1 MWQLNLATDH
11 SGFSCRSFS
20 TLWQLNLVTNPSVV
34 LMPILLLTQTVISRH
49 DARLSSTTHC
59 ALRASR
65 IIYNLTNLSRC
76 YSFLL
81 SIWTYAAPC
90 RTAHFPSNSFQ
101 CSLMILQALSLT
113 LGQNH
118 QASWFPSDS
127 PGSLSLSLSSQSH
140 KTSYTIERKSH
151 MQRNC
156 NTTSVCCSSAVDTYF
171 TLAYHFFWS
180 GTPSPMPMIAK
191 IASYNVEYRDISS
204 IQCSV
209 VPCKYL
215 SSHFTGSMLQLHFQA
230 HEIVLQH
237 PDDIQVA
244 SVNSHIFQ

>member
-1 MWQLNLATDH
+1 MPTFLKDVATKP
-11 SGFSCRSFS
+11 RSP
-20 TLWQLNLVTNPSVV
+20 TLQV
-34 LMPILLLTQTVISRH
+34 LMPNFLSPTVISRH

-101 CSLMILQALSLT
+101 CSLVILQALSLT

-127 PGSLSLSLSSQSH
+127 PGSLSLSCQSH
-140 KTSYTIERKSH
+140 KTSYTTKSQISH
-151 MQRNC
+151 ATQLQHNI
-156 NTTSVCCSSAVDTYF
+156 TCSSAVDTYF
-171 TLAYHFFWS
+171 TLAYHFCQELHRLCPWYFTYPMLCDTVQVS
-180 GTPSPMPMIAK
+180 VLALHRIDAATPFPSPWDCP
-191 IASYNVEYRDISS
+191 STSWWYPS
-204 IQCSV
+204 C
-209 VPCKYL
+209 
-215 SSHFTGSMLQLHFQA
+215 FG
-230 HEIVLQH
+230 
-237 PDDIQVA
+237 
-244 SVNSHIFQ
+244 